1 MGIWPCWRAP
11 YSYIATIVVASLALP
26 SASDHAANQHKR
38 QIQSNITFFHHRA
51 RQSSVVVGKYLWI
64 HGGDLTTW
72 NGTGSGCCADNDE
85 GNVHGLP
92 SNNTYSIDLSSSWTN
107 ATVGLTS
114 IHSTAP
120 TLVSQALWVDP
131 SGTSF
136 YAYDGGLSY
145 ELPIPEAPPNQLWQ
159 FTPSGNSGNWSQVGP
174 PASSNFTTLVRGY
187 AGIYTSGG
195 GLGFALGGVENG
207 ATTNSFQGTGG
218 LASIPGMVMY
228 NLTSQEWYNISAS
241 GYSNSGVATQ
251 GAAHFVPSFGPAG
264 LLFIFGG
271 SVANETL
278 IGTDSVSIFD
288 PFSQQWSSQEVSGT
302 KPSPVVDPCVV
313 GVQGDN
319 NTYEIFL
326 YGGNAADIEATIAQG
341 AVYVLS
347 LPAFNWQKQ
356 DVTPGF
362 GRHLHSC
369 NVIGNRQMVSIGG
382 MVTNSTASSTDGQDI
397 GTPDQ
402 SLPDPWQQGLGIFDL
417 TAMEWKEEYDS
428 DAAPYM
434 TPDAVKAYYQQN
446 GRDPVSWTNDVVQ
459 TWFTKTELNHTNNN
473 SIPSTTR
480 QPGSSGS
487 NTGVIA
493 GGTVGGVLALAFI
506 AILASF
512 LLRRRHRKD
521 HLIISTSDT
530 EYRKPELAVNGNS
543 RMSGVNYPPSELQG
557 VNHPN
562 EMPQREVATSEL
574 PSWERPKEAAGS
586 PLYEM

>member
-1 MGIWPCWRAP
+1 
-11 YSYIATIVVASLALP
+11 
-26 SASDHAANQHKR
+26 
-38 QIQSNITFFHHRA
+38 
-51 RQSSVVVGKYLWI
+51 
-64 HGGDLTTW
+64 
-72 NGTGSGCCADNDE
+72 
-85 GNVHGLP
+85 
-92 SNNTYSIDLSSSWTN
+92 
-107 ATVGLTS
+107 
-114 IHSTAP
+114 
-120 TLVSQALWVDP
+120 
-131 SGTSF
+131 
-136 YAYDGGLSY
+136 
-145 ELPIPEAPPNQLWQ
+145 
-159 FTPSGNSGNWSQVGP
+159 
-174 PASSNFTTLVRGY
+174 
-187 AGIYTSGG
+187 
-195 GLGFALGGVENG
+195 
-207 ATTNSFQGTGG
+207 
-218 LASIPGMVMY
+218 
-228 NLTSQEWYNISAS
+228 
-241 GYSNSGVATQ
+241 
-251 GAAHFVPSFGPAG
+251 
-264 LLFIFGG
+264 
-271 SVANETL
+271 
-278 IGTDSVSIFD
+278 
-288 PFSQQWSSQEVSGT
+288 
-302 KPSPVVDPCVV
+302 
-313 GVQGDN
+313 
-319 NTYEIFL
+319 
-326 YGGNAADIEATIAQG
+326 
-341 AVYVLS
+341 
-347 LPAFNWQKQ
+347 
-356 DVTPGF
+356 
-362 GRHLHSC
+362 
-369 NVIGNRQMVSIGG
+369 MVSIGG